1 MGSTSVVVYLMDA
14 RTGRELAVRSMLNP
28 QRQYGADVV
37 ERGNYVLKHGP
48 EQLYRCIRRRS
59 VICLPRRRRQQEE
72 LRRILSG

>member
-1 MGSTSVVVYLMDA
+1 
-14 RTGRELAVRSMLNP
+14 MLNP